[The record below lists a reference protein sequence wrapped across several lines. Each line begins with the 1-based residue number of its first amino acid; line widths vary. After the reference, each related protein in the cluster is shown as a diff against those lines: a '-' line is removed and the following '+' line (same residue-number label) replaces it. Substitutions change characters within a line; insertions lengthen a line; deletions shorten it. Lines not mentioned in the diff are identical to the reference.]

1 MKTACTVFSH
11 DEDRL
16 VTSSVPEESSCVGC
30 QAGFALLVFKLMVIL
45 TSGIIAILG
54 TLPKHLVKSQQI
66 VSLWAHGQKEEK
78 PTA

>member
-1 MKTACTVFSH
+1 MLAA
-11 DEDRL
+11 R
-16 VTSSVPEESSCVGC
+16 
-30 QAGFALLVFKLMVIL
+30 MVIL

-66 VSLWAHGQKEEK
+66 VSLWAHGQKEEQ